1 MSSDFAT
8 EFASQFAI
16 ECQQLTRN
24 FGNLT
29 AVNQLDLAIPKQSI
43 YGFLGPNGSG
53 KSTAIRMLC
62 GLILPTS
69 GDAQVLGL
77 HIPKQAEQLKKNI
90 GYMTQSFSL
99 YEDLTVLENLRFMA
113 KVYGLS
119 GKQQSLRIQAMLKQY
134 RLENLQHQFP
144 STMSGG
150 QKQRLSLAVAVLH
163 QPKLLFLDEPT
174 SAVDPQSRRD
184 FWEALFDLV
193 NDGVTILVSTHY
205 MDEAERCHQ
214 LAILN
219 QGVKVADGSPQ
230 DLMAAIDAWVIQ
242 VDSHQVA
249 QLKPNL
255 LALTEVLSVTQIGRS
270 LRVLLNK
277 KLDEPVAYI
286 EEALNE
292 FMADDKTLTI
302 KQTEPSMEEVFVV
315 ATHAQK
321 KQSTEINRQNSRQ
334 KTQDETP

>member
-1 MSSDFAT
+1 MSSDSAT
-8 EFASQFAI
+8 QFSTELAI
-16 ECQQLTRN
+16 ECHQLTRK

-77 HIPKQAEQLKKNI
+77 QIPKQAEKLKKNI

-99 YEDLTVLENLRFMA
+99 YEDLTVIENLRFMA

-119 GKQQSLRIQAMLKQY
+119 GKQQSQRIQAVLGRY
-134 RLENLQHQFP
+134 RLEALQHQFP

-150 QKQRLSLAVAVLH
+150 QKQRLSLAVAELH

-219 QGVKVADGSPQ
+219 QGVKVADGAPQ
-230 DLMAAIDAWVIQ
+230 DLMAAIDATVVQ
-242 VDSHQVA
+242 VESHQA
-249 QLKPNL
+249 AKLKSSL
-255 LALTEVLSVTQIGRS
+255 LDLTEVISVTQIGRS
-270 LRVLLNK
+270 LRILLNK
-277 KLDEPVAYI
+277 NLAKPVAYI
-286 EEALNE
+286 EQALNA
-292 FMADDKTLTI
+292 FMVCDKTLTI

-321 KQSTEINRQNSRQ
+321 KT
-334 KTQDETP
+334 K